1 MYNTERLIR
10 IRFPDKTGDFVKINQ
25 TIIDTQTGESVVI
38 NDLSAGKYDI
48 EVSTGATY
56 NTRREEAS
64 DKLMNLSKVIPQVGQ
79 VAPDLIVENLDFPHS
94 KELAKRLKHTIP
106 PNVLGAE
113 DIPPEEQQ
121 LMDQQQ
127 QAQQMQAQQEQQ
139 LQQMQLQV
147 EQLKAQ
153 AEVEKAKAV
162 TIKAQMDVE
171 KEKADL
177 ATKQLEI
184 EREKIRLEIEQMKL
198 KGQRLDN
205 APVESYN
212 GNMNEVIR
220 EQVADA
226 IAEFETALITPNAPF
241 DRYLRG
247 DKQAISQEAQEGY
260 RLFEAKGCVICHH
273 GVNIG
278 GNFYNKFG
286 IYKDANSH
294 DLGRYNITKREEDK
308 YVFKVPSLRNISLT
322 SPYMHDGRFDT
333 LHDAVEFMTEHQ
345 LGRFMKS
352 EEIDAIVAFLKS
364 LTGEIPEIVK
374 LK

>member
-1 MYNTERLIR
+1 MQSIVRLI
-10 IRFPDKTGDFVKINQ
+10 IGIISLSTMILSSTIKPIPFEIKVDDKKVKLGKELFFD
-25 TIIDTQTGESVVI
+25 TI
-38 NDLSAGKYDI
+38 
-48 EVSTGATY
+48 
-56 NTRREEAS
+56 
-64 DKLMNLSKVIPQVGQ
+64 LSKDGTISCSTCHDLQNGGDDGLKFSVGIRGQVGTINSPTVYNAVFNFRQFWDGRARDLKEQ
-79 VAPDLIVENLDFPHS
+79 VFGPIEN
-94 KELAKRLKHTIP
+94 
-106 PNVLGAE
+106 
-113 DIPPEEQQ
+113 
-121 LMDQQQ
+121 
-127 QAQQMQAQQEQQ
+127 
-139 LQQMQLQV
+139 
-147 EQLKAQ
+147 
-153 AEVEKAKAV
+153 
-162 TIKAQMDVE
+162 
-171 KEKADL
+171 
-177 ATKQLEI
+177 
-184 EREKIRLEIEQMKL
+184 
-198 KGQRLDN
+198 
-205 APVESYN
+205 PVEMGHSMDLTVKTLKKNKAYLKEFNDIYSN
-212 GNMNEVIR
+212 GITTEN
-220 EQVADA
+220 VADA

-294 DLGRYNITKREEDK
+294 NLGRYNITKREEDK